1 MKKHDNSKMNLS
13 YIFLGLLT
21 TLALKLN
28 LDVIQGNNMEEI
40 FPNIFLENIIIDIIV
55 FAGAILKTI
64 TWKNRQD
71 FEMIRHYARNR
82 KEELL
87 KKE

>member
-40 FPNIFLENIIIDIIV
+40 FPNIFLENIIIDIIL
-55 FAGAILKTI
+55 FIALCFFYQKA
-64 TWKNRQD
+64 
-71 FEMIRHYARNR
+71 
-82 KEELL
+82 
-87 KKE
+87 

>member
-40 FPNIFLENIIIDIIV
+40 FPNIFWK
-55 FAGAILKTI
+55 IL
-64 TWKNRQD
+64 
-71 FEMIRHYARNR
+71 
-82 KEELL
+82 L
-87 KKE
+87 

>member
-1 MKKHDNSKMNLS
+1 MCCFV
-13 YIFLGLLT
+13 ILT
-21 TLALKLN
+21 AILA
-28 LDVIQGNNMEEI
+28 
-40 FPNIFLENIIIDIIV
+40 V

-82 KEELL
+82 KEDLF